1 MRANKSIV
9 VFHSRHLPATTSCLA
24 GWIYADENSELF
36 QEIAA
41 AFSPLAPLISPRQ
54 FQIEAAARRQQF
66 VSWVDANMSARPV
79 EDWLAN
85 PIHRCTFPSPAP
97 PIFIHTVWLAL
108 IDQFCQKGNFDTLAI
123 FTEHI
128 GLAAA
133 IERHAQSCGIPC
145 RIADRIQFRVGA
157 ASVCLRSIASLS
169 KSVVEIVARVALS
182 RLLLGDTQIKRLQ
195 NTEILIDTY
204 LHKGDL
210 AKTGEFSDRYFPG
223 LVQWYL
229 SVGRAAA
236 SFSFLFRIRL
246 SDLPATYRSMRKSDV
261 PMAPFELFIT
271 FADTIKAFIR
281 CCSKAYSF
289 RSAQLTPL
297 ENIDMRP
304 LLPIPRFAAALSS
317 FVPLLLL
324 RTPARMSKKGIC
336 PSWFLDWHE
345 NQTIDKATSY
355 GFGQLTPPSRVIGMR
370 QYVPVSNYLS
380 EYSTPVEVGLGLV
393 PREQWVCGTALP
405 QLLDSFLPGVRYR
418 VVPALRFAHV
428 HSLQDHEGFGTSLL
442 VLLTHSVYESVQI
455 LSLVFESLVLPT
467 MFDKIIIKAQPNV
480 PKTEV
485 AIRRIVARRWPT
497 ALQQDWV
504 IWSAAPTSELLM
516 QSKLAVSSGTSAVL
530 EAVCRGVPVV
540 LAGNVAGLDSVPL
553 EGVDKRVWRLAY
565 DNKEYMQA
573 VSELTDAERLSH
585 EVKLE
590 IARTTRS
597 EYFQAITT
605 DTMNDFATF
614 LDT

>member
-1 MRANKSIV
+1 
-9 VFHSRHLPATTSCLA
+9 
-24 GWIYADENSELF
+24 
-36 QEIAA
+36 
-41 AFSPLAPLISPRQ
+41 
-54 FQIEAAARRQQF
+54 
-66 VSWVDANMSARPV
+66 MSARPI

-108 IDQFCQKGNFDTLAI
+108 IDQFCQKDNFGTLAI
-123 FTEHI
+123 FTEHN
-128 GLAAA
+128 GLAVA

-157 ASVCLRSIASLS
+157 ASVCLRSIAALS
-169 KSVVEIVARVALS
+169 KSFVEIVARVAFS

-229 SVGRAAA
+229 SAGRAVA
-236 SFSFLFRIRL
+236 SFPFLFRIGL

-271 FADTIKAFIR
+271 FADTIKAFVR

-324 RTPARMSKKGIC
+324 RTPARMSKKGIH
-336 PSWFLDWHE
+336 PFWFLDWHE
-345 NQTIDKATSY
+345 NQPIDKATTY
-355 GFGQLTPPSRVIGMR
+355 GFGHLTPPTRVIGIR
-370 QYVPVSNYLS
+370 QYVPVPNYLS
-380 EYSTPVEVGLGLV
+380 EFSTPAEVGLGLV
-393 PREQWVCGTALP
+393 PREQWVCGATLP
-405 QLLDSFLPGVRYR
+405 QLLDSFSPGVRYR

-428 HSLQDHEGFGTSLL
+428 HSLQDQEGSGTSLL
-442 VLLTHSVYESVQI
+442 VLLTHSIFESVQI
-455 LSLVFESLVLPT
+455 LSLVFESLAQPSA
-467 MFDKIIIKAQPNV
+467 FDKIIIKAQPNV

-485 AIRRIVARRWPT
+485 AIRRIVAKRWPA
-497 ALQQDWV
+497 ALQKDWI
-504 IWSAAPTSELLM
+504 IWSATPTSELLM

-530 EAVCRGVPVV
+530 EAVCRGVPVI

-553 EGVDKRVWRLAY
+553 EGVDRRVWRLAY
-565 DNKEYMQA
+565 DYVEYMQA
-573 VSELTDAERLSH
+573 VSDLTNEELLTTNI
-585 EVKLE
+585 KLE
-590 IARTTRS
+590 IAHITRS
-597 EYFQAITT
+597 EYFQQTSLE
-605 DTMNDFATF
+605 TMNDFAAF
-614 LDT
+614 LDTNYSDF